1 IRNLLR
7 LGTFRITPTN
17 AGHSLHVANNPDVR
31 IGGPGMDLKYEI
43 LRERLTAEGLG
54 ELEQDRWYA
63 ARTLEWIF
71 EKPGRYAALAVG
83 RLWFMLAR
91 DVFPLSQ
98 VPFDRMEFLGGVRIP
113 LVPWGGWAA
122 PFVLVGLRI
131 SLRSGGA
138 WAPVILFLGASLLA
152 HALTASE
159 PRYRAPL
166 VPWAALLAAT
176 GASALARGAWAV
188 ARRALMYNRQS

>member
-1 IRNLLR
+1 MRNLLR

-17 AGHSLHVANNPDVR
+17 AGHSLHVANHRDVR

-43 LRERLTAEGLG
+43 LRERLTNEGLG

-63 ARTLEWIF
+63 ARTREWIV
-71 EKPGRYAALAVG
+71 ENPGRYAALAAG
-83 RLWFMLAR
+83 RLWYMLAR
-91 DVFPLSQ
+91 DVFPLTQ
-98 VPFDRMEFLGGVRIP
+98 VPFDRMEFLGGIRLP
-113 LVPWGGWAA
+113 LVPWGVWAL

-131 SLRSGGA
+131 SIRSAGA
-138 WAPVILFLGASLLA
+138 WTPVSLFLAASLLA

-166 VPWAALLAAT
+166 VPWVALLAGT
-176 GASALARGAWAV
+176 GASALARGAVAV
-188 ARRALMYNRQS
+188 ARARLRQG